1 MKITRNRHLHIL
13 SALLNADGP
22 LTSSE
27 LANRSDS
34 SIRTVKQDIQELNL
48 ALIKDGSARILSRK
62 SLGYQLEVLNAEKYQ
77 TLYTN
82 ISVMQL
88 LYQKTSIESMN
99 RSLYI
104 LKRFLSARSV
114 NMEELADFFF
124 LSKASFRDDFKV
136 AVRFLASYD
145 ITVEN
150 VGKQIYRISGAEQD
164 IRQAMVEVHASQYH
178 DFETLYTYEPFNEE
192 FYHERREYDDL
203 RHAML
208 KMVRES
214 RITLS
219 DIGSKKI
226 ATLLCL
232 SLKRRKKGLHP
243 LIDPAMA
250 EKIRETYD
258 YSLAKDIFR
267 MALGDESAEESEI
280 LNLARMML
288 CFRDFDL
295 RSGESPELPEYLL
308 RQNAVLYGTVRKYMA
323 SEVARDLFSTDMF
336 YIFDKSFE
344 SMQLQIYLTHFFDST
359 KRHRIV
365 TYVEQEEYLT
375 SPMALELTRINM
387 LQLEALLQEEI
398 HDGTILGYASIYE
411 ELLRRVSLKY
421 NRMRLAITSVQGLP
435 YAYQAR
441 QRLLE
446 HFSAYIR
453 SMEVHNLYEFR
464 RYDFSQFDC
473 IIMTGLTLYYVYPIK
488 LVRYRPLELENNTI
502 RMFREVFAE
511 GFDRSYLEKIK
522 QMTRLHKEVNITSA
536 ESFMEALSYRY
547 GKDDQSQQALLKLFM
562 EKERILSQLV
572 SRTGV
577 LLAFLSYRYTDR
589 EFIDVISPAK
599 AISYGGFQKINAIIC
614 VCIRDDTD
622 LADKKA
628 LDSILQYL
636 IYDNETMEG
645 ILTDSS
651 KTYDE
656 IFQQVILDS
665 YLS

>member
-13 SALLNADGP
+13 SALLDADAP
-22 LTSSE
+22 LSSSE
-27 LANRSDS
+27 LTNRSDS

-48 ALIKDGSARILSRK
+48 ALSRDGSARILSRK
-62 SLGYQLEVLNAEKYQ
+62 SLGYQIEPLDEEKYQ
-77 TLYTN
+77 ALYTSV
-82 ISVMQL
+82 SVMQL
-88 LYQKTSIESMN
+88 LYQKISIESMN

-104 LKRFLSARSV
+104 LKRFLSDGTVST
-114 NMEELADFFF
+114 EKLAEFFY
-124 LSKASFRDDFKV
+124 LSKASFRDDFKR

-145 ITVEN
+145 IRVEN
-150 VGKQIYRISGAEQD
+150 AGKQNYRIYGAEQD

-178 DFETLYTYEPFNEE
+178 NFETLYSYEPFNEE
-192 FYHERREYDDL
+192 FYSERREYDDL

-208 KMVRES
+208 KMIRES
-214 RITLS
+214 KITLT
-219 DIGSKKI
+219 DLGSKKI

-232 SLKRRKKGLHP
+232 SLRRRKKGLHP
-243 LIDPAMA
+243 SIDPAMA

-258 YSLAKDIFR
+258 YALAKEIFH
-267 MALGDESAEESEI
+267 MALNTEEAEESEI

-288 CFRDFDL
+288 CFRDLDL
-295 RSGESPELPEYLL
+295 RSGDSPELPEYLL
-308 RQNAVLYGTVRKYMA
+308 RQNATLYDSVREYMA
-323 SEVARDLFSTDMF
+323 SQVARDLFSTDMF

-344 SMQLQIYLTHFFDST
+344 SMQLQIFLTHYFDST
-359 KRHRIV
+359 RRRRIV

-387 LQLEALLQEEI
+387 LQLETLLQEEI
-398 HDGTILGYASIYE
+398 NDSTILDYSSLYE

-435 YAYQAR
+435 YAYQVR
-441 QRLLE
+441 QRLME

-453 SMEVHNLYEFR
+453 STEVHNLYEFR

-473 IIMTGLTLYYVYPIK
+473 IVMTGLTLYYVYPIK
-488 LVRYRPLELENNTI
+488 MVRYRPLELENNTI

-522 QMTRLHKEVNITSA
+522 QMTRLHRNVNISSA

-547 GKDDQSQQALLKLFM
+547 GKDDESQQKLLNTFL
-562 EKERILSQLV
+562 EKERMLSQLV
-572 SRTGV
+572 SKTGV
-577 LLAFLSYRYTDR
+577 LLAFLSHRYTGR
-589 EFIDVISPAK
+589 EFIDIISPAQTV
-599 AISYGGFQKINAIIC
+599 SYGFQKINAIIC

-628 LDSILQYL
+628 LDSILQHL
-636 IYDNETMEG
+636 IYDSRNMEA
-645 ILTDSS
+645 ILQNSS
-651 KTYDE
+651 QTYDE